1 MNKIRA
7 AITAVGGFVPDRVL
21 TNADLAKMV
30 DTNNEWIISRTGIA
44 ERRILE
50 KDQPSSYAAVKAVEK
65 LLENRK
71 ISPEEI
77 DLIILTT
84 VTPDMFFPSTA
95 CIIQDKI
102 GAKNAWGFDLIAAC
116 SGFLF
121 GLVTGVKFI
130 ESGTHKKVLVI
141 GADKMSSI
149 TDYTDRNTCV
159 LFGDGSACVLLE
171 PSESDEYGIQDHILH
186 IDGSGGKYLHMLG
199 GGSLNPS
206 THETVDK
213 KMHYIF
219 QDGKAV
225 FRDAV
230 KGMAD
235 VSYEILQKN
244 NLKSDDSAYL
254 VPHQANMRIVTATAQ
269 RLGLCMDKVMLNID
283 KYGNTT
289 TASIPLCLYDY
300 WREGKIKKGDNLIIS
315 SFGAGY
321 TWGAILLKWAY

>member
-21 TNADLAKMV
+21 TNAELEKMV
-30 DTNNEWIISRTGIA
+30 ETNSEWILTRTGIA
-44 ERRILE
+44 ERRLLE
-50 KDQPSSYAAVKAVEK
+50 KDQPSSYAAIKAAEK

-77 DLIILTT
+77 ELIILTT

-95 CIIQDKI
+95 CIIQEKI
-102 GAKNAWGFDLIAAC
+102 GAVNAWGFDLIAAC

-121 GLVTGVKFI
+121 ALSAGAKFI
-130 ESGTHKKVLVI
+130 ESGVHKKVLVI

-149 TDYTDRNTCV
+149 TDYEDRNTCV
-159 LFGDGSACVLLE
+159 LFGDGSACALLE
-171 PSESDEYGIQDHILH
+171 PSENDEYGILDEIMH
-186 IDGSGGKYLHMLG
+186 IDGRGGKYLYMPG
-199 GGSLNPS
+199 GGSLNPP

-235 VSYEILQKN
+235 VSYEIMQKN
-244 NLKSDDSAYL
+244 NLTSKDVAYL
-254 VPHQANMRIVTATAQ
+254 VPHQANMRIITATAQ
-269 RLGLCMDKVMLNID
+269 RIGLCMDKVMVNID

-300 WREGKIKKGDNLIIS
+300 WRVGKIKKGDNLIIS

-321 TWGAILLKWAY
+321 TWGAILVKWAY